1 MQQPEVI
8 GRFAPS
14 PTGVMHAGNIFA
26 ALNSWLLAKSQGG
39 SIVLRIEDL
48 DAERSRAEYADKIM
62 GDFESLGLTW
72 DVGPFYQS
80 DRGEAYAEAYRSL
93 ADRGLVYPC
102 YCTRA
107 ELNAQSAPHGMG
119 EKAVYGG
126 RCRNLSAEE
135 RAELDERLAQQGR
148 GPSSRLMVS
157 DDVIGFHDLYQGP
170 VTQKLDDECGDFII
184 RRSDGGFAYQLA
196 VVVDDAEQGVN
207 CVARGYDLLVST
219 PQQIYLQRLLG
230 LDEPSYAHFP
240 LFCAPDGRR
249 LAKRNKDAAYDELL
263 AAYGSPE
270 AVLGHIA
277 YVGQLQEEDA
287 PTTPEQ
293 LLSSF
298 DAKRMADAY
307 AGKVA
312 MEFTPGR

>member
-1 MQQPEVI
+1 MGQGKVV

-26 ALNSWLLAKSQGG
+26 ALNSWLIAKSQGG
-39 SIVLRIEDL
+39 DIVLRIEDL
-48 DAERSRAEYADKIM
+48 DAERSRKEYADKIM
-62 GDFESLGLTW
+62 ADFESLGLTW
-72 DVGPFYQS
+72 DAGPFYQS
-80 DRGEAYAEAYRSL
+80 DRQEAYREAYESL
-93 ADRGLVYPC
+93 EAQGLVYPC

-126 RCRNLSAEE
+126 TCRALTSEE
-135 RAELDERLAQQGR
+135 RAERDRSLAQQGR
-148 GPSSRLMVS
+148 GPSSRLRVS
-157 DDVIGFHDLYQGP
+157 DETIGFDDLYQGP
-170 VTQKLDDECGDFII
+170 FAQKLDEECGDFII

-219 PQQIYLQRLLG
+219 PQQIHLQRLLG
-230 LDEPSYAHFP
+230 LEEPDYAHFP

-263 AAYGSPE
+263 GSYGSPE

-277 YVGQLQEEDA
+277 YVGRLQEEDA

-293 LLSSF
+293 LLATF
-298 DAKRMADAY
+298 DM
-307 AGKVA
+307 GKVA
-312 MEFTPGR
+312 REYAGQVALEFIP